1 MKQFTDETAKEIIES
16 EKPFILDFWAE
27 WCQPCKAISVHME
40 KLSEN
45 YSDVIEIGKLNVDD
59 NNILPTKYA
68 IRNIPTILFFK
79 NGEVVDKIVGMTQY
93 STIEEKVKLLIS

>member
-16 EKPFILDFWAE
+16 GKPFVLDFWAE
-27 WCQPCKAISVHME
+27 WCGPCRFLSVHME

-45 YSDVIEIGKLNVDD
+45 YSDVVEIGKINVDD
-59 NNILPTKYA
+59 NNEIPQKYS

-79 NGEVVDKIVGMTQY
+79 NGEVVDKIVGLVQY
-93 STIEEKVKLLIS
+93 QAIEEKLKLLIS